1 MNPLQCEL
9 CGHKGNWTSVYPKKA
24 IVKCPN
30 CQLVFYDKKIDAA
43 SLYTE
48 DYFKGG
54 EYADYLADKEII
66 QRNFGCRIKQLRKY
80 KDGGRLL
87 EIGSAYGLFM
97 EMAQPFWQVTGVE
110 ISSECAEY
118 ARNNLGLDVKTADF
132 LSLQDEFESYD
143 IICMWDTV
151 EHLAH
156 PVRYIEKASR
166 WLKPGGL
173 LFLTTGDIDSR
184 MSRFRKDKWRLIH
197 PPTHLYYFS
206 KNTLTRSANKAE
218 LEVINISH
226 VGFSRSFRAI
236 LYGLFVAREKKYS
249 WLYRLLT
256 INGKIDLPIYLNF
269 YDIMM
274 LVAKK
279 NHKKNKRILSK

>member
-1 MNPLQCEL
+1 MSLLQCEL
-9 CGHKGNWTSVYPKKA
+9 CGHKGNWIPVYPKKA

-66 QRNFGCRIKQLRKY
+66 QRNFGQRIKQLRKY
-80 KDGGRLL
+80 KEGGRLL

-97 EMAQPFWQVTGVE
+97 EMAQPFWEVTGVE
-110 ISSECAEY
+110 ISSEGAEY
-118 ARNNLGLDVKTADF
+118 ARKTLRLDVRTADF
-132 LSLQDEFESYD
+132 LSLEDEHENYD
-143 IICMWDTV
+143 IICMWDTI

-173 LFLTTGDIDSR
+173 LFLTTGDIDSW
-184 MSRFRKDKWRLIH
+184 MSRFRKDRWRLIH

-206 KNTLTRSANKAE
+206 KNTLSHSVNKAK
-218 LEVINISH
+218 LEVVNVSH

-236 LYGLFVAREKKYS
+236 LYGLFVAGGKKYS
-249 WLYRLLT
+249 WVYRLLT
-256 INGKIDLPIYLNF
+256 ANGKIDLPIYLNF

-279 NHKKNKRILSK
+279 ESQK

>member
-9 CGHKGNWTSVYPKKA
+9 CGHKGNWNPVYPKKA

-30 CQLVFYDKKIDAA
+30 CQLIFYDKEIDAA

-54 EYADYLADKEII
+54 EYADYLADKKII
-66 QRNFGCRIKQLRKY
+66 QRNFGHRIKELRKY
-80 KDGGRLL
+80 KEGGKLL
-87 EIGSAYGLFM
+87 EIGAAYGLFM

-118 ARNNLGLDVKTADF
+118 ARNNLGLDVINADF
-132 LSLQDEFESYD
+132 LSLKDEFESYD
-143 IICMWDTV
+143 IICMWDTI
-151 EHLAH
+151 EHLSH

-173 LFLTTGDIDSR
+173 LILTTGDIESG

-206 KNTLTRSANKAE
+206 KKTLTLSVNKAD
-218 LEVINISH
+218 LEVINVSH

-236 LYGLFVAREKKYS
+236 LYGLFVAGEKKFG

-279 NHKKNKRILSK
+279 ES